1 MEFGLYAAGGNG
13 SMVTCIAAAAAAQ
26 GYHVNSDE
34 FNYNYGQAK
43 AAVGQYNDVIEV

>member
-1 MEFGLYAAGGNG
+1 MLLLLWRALLLL
-13 SMVTCIAAAAAAQ
+13 Q

-43 AAVGQYNDVIEV
+43 AAVGQYNEAIEVLSSCRT

>member
-1 MEFGLYAAGGNG
+1 MRRVSLLLLL
-13 SMVTCIAAAAAAQ
+13 Q

-43 AAVGQYNDVIEV
+43 AAVGQYDEAIKVLLCM

>member
-1 MEFGLYAAGGNG
+1 MLLLLLLR
-13 SMVTCIAAAAAAQ
+13 Q

-43 AAVGQYNDVIEV
+43 AALGQYDDAIEVRTSRCT